1 VEPIQSKGNARL
13 KEVRALRAG
22 KDKEACLLEGPRLLG
37 EALESGVQVRWV
49 LHDSEEEGF
58 IPLLAKAEQAGAE
71 ILPCARKLLREGSD
85 LDSPRGILAVAE
97 RSSASLEEVLDTGG
111 LVVVSAGIQ
120 DPGNLGS
127 ILRSAAGLGA
137 SGLVVL
143 QGGSSPWHSRAIR
156 GSAGMVFRLPVTEG
170 VSPEAFFSEAD
181 GKGYEIVAT
190 GNAGEPP
197 GSFAPF
203 GSLALLLGEEGGGL
217 DPHIAQRCSR
227 TLTIPLGKGVES
239 LNVGAAAAVM
249 IHALV
254 GDPSASG

>member
-1 VEPIQSKGNARL
+1 
-13 KEVRALRAG
+13 
-22 KDKEACLLEGPRLLG
+22 
-37 EALESGVQVRWV
+37 
-49 LHDSEEEGF
+49 
-58 IPLLAKAEQAGAE
+58 
-71 ILPCARKLLREGSD
+71 
-85 LDSPRGILAVAE
+85 
-97 RSSASLEEVLDTGG
+97 
-111 LVVVSAGIQ
+111 
-120 DPGNLGS
+120 
-127 ILRSAAGLGA
+127 
-137 SGLVVL
+137 
-143 QGGSSPWHSRAIR
+143 
-156 GSAGMVFRLPVTEG
+156 MVFRLPVTEG

-190 GNAGEPP
+190 GNAGEPL